1 MPIIIYFSSVVSV
14 LYYLGAMQWAIK
26 KIGWLM
32 FTVMGTSAPESMA
45 AAGNIFIGQTESPLL
60 IRPFLPKCTNSEIM
74 AIMAAG
80 MGTIAGSV
88 LGAYLDYGAEA
99 VYLITGSVMAAP
111 GVLAL
116 SKLFYPE
123 TRKSNYANF
132 EEMDMQEQDE
142 VGNVIEAIMKGSI
155 EAIPLVFNICAILI
169 AVLSVMSGVDAFLGY
184 LGDLVN
190 VQNLTLDLIF
200 AYLFWPVTFMLG
212 VEQQDID
219 LASTLVGKKVV
230 LNEFIAYQ
238 ELSLLLKN
246 RESGCVRSEWIGYR
260 SEAIVT
266 YALCGFANISS
277 MGIVL
282 GGLSEMAPKRRTDMS
297 KLIVR
302 ALIVGCFTSF
312 QNAAMAG
319 FLLNDGALEAK
330 ANSTTSLDTAYNNGQ
345 PFLVNC
351 TEVGFMYRRNNCE
364 LEKAP
369 PATCY
374 EVSGL
379 TNCCNMNEAAVFDC
393 MSTSSWPLDQNCTL
407 VSAMA

>member
-14 LYYLGAMQWAIK
+14 LYYLGAMQWVIK

-32 FTVMGTSAPESMA
+32 FTVMGTSAPESMV

-88 LGAYLDYGAEA
+88 L
-99 VYLITGSVMAAP
+99 AAP
-111 GVLAL
+111 CVLAL

-246 RESGCVRSEWIGYR
+246 RESG
-260 SEAIVT
+260 
-266 YALCGFANISS
+266 
-277 MGIVL
+277 
-282 GGLSEMAPKRRTDMS
+282 
-297 KLIVR
+297 
-302 ALIVGCFTSF
+302 
-312 QNAAMAG
+312 
-319 FLLNDGALEAK
+319 
-330 ANSTTSLDTAYNNGQ
+330 
-345 PFLVNC
+345 
-351 TEVGFMYRRNNCE
+351 
-364 LEKAP
+364 
-369 PATCY
+369 
-374 EVSGL
+374 
-379 TNCCNMNEAAVFDC
+379 
-393 MSTSSWPLDQNCTL
+393 
-407 VSAMA
+407 